1 MVSSVRGDRVAALEG
16 LDEDVE
22 RDLAARGGDRA
33 RRVDLIDGPGRST
46 GDRTSPSMGCG
57 KETRADQKGVAKLA
71 AKRRRL

>member
-16 LDEDVE
+16 FDEDVE

-33 RRVDLIDGPGRST
+33 IDLIDGPGRST